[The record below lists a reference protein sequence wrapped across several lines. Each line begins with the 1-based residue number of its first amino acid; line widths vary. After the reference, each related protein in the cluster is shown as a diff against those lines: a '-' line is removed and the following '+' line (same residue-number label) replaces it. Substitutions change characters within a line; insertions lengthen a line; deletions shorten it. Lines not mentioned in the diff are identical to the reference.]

1 MKLIKNIADQTKLLS
16 LNASI
21 EAAKAGEKGK
31 GFAIVADE
39 IRKLAVEVNNS
50 LPEIEDHIKRMVE
63 QTKIVQ
69 QRASEFEILYSKEY
83 QVVDYVTKS
92 FRHLENLFNDVLNR
106 IQEINVAIFKIYT
119 EKSKILSHVEN
130 TAALS
135 QQTAASTEEVLAA
148 TLQQMATVENVKKIA
163 KRLRDLADSLT
174 NHMKIFKI

>member
-1 MKLIKNIADQTKLLS
+1 MIKNIADQTKLLS

-119 EKSKILSHVEN
+119 DKSKILSHVEN

>member
-1 MKLIKNIADQTKLLS
+1 LIKNIADQTKLLS

>member
-1 MKLIKNIADQTKLLS
+1 MIKNIADQTKLLS

>member
-1 MKLIKNIADQTKLLS
+1 M
-16 LNASI
+16 
-21 EAAKAGEKGK
+21 
-31 GFAIVADE
+31 
-39 IRKLAVEVNNS
+39 
-50 LPEIEDHIKRMVE
+50 PEIEDHIKRMVE

-163 KRLRDLADSLT
+163 KD
-174 NHMKIFKI
+174 

>member
-1 MKLIKNIADQTKLLS
+1 LKLIKNIADQTKLLS